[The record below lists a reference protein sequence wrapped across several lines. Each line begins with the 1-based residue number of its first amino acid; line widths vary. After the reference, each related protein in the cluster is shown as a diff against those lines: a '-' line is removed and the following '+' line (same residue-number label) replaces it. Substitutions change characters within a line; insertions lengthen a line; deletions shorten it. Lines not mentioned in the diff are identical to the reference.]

1 MLDVGCG
8 AGATGLELIN
18 RQSADMYGVEADAL
32 KAEIAKAY
40 YKEVIETKAD
50 EYPWSEKEAFLML

>member
-18 RQSADMYGVEADAL
+18 RQSVDMYGVEADAL

-40 YKEVIETKAD
+40 YKEVIETKA
-50 EYPWSEKEAFLML
+50 EAYPWSEKEAFLML